1 MVMML
6 SRATFC
12 SPVRNALLCPGM
24 LLHRCLAATGILG
37 IHLSWKMHGWA
48 MDVPFQA
55 RGSCRVAVAWSTLGT
70 NCHLCFSISKPL
82 LIQEQISGCD
92 QGAVK
97 HEWLVLLTTP
107 CSKAAIHCW
116 VQEARPRY
124 VLCRVLGVGACLVVG
139 ARACQGAQEGSGQM
153 LILFPPSNFLCQLSH
168 VCYPEN
174 KPDMASPEKF

>member
-1 MVMML
+1 MDGLWMCPFKLGGVAEWQWHGAHWEL
-6 SRATFC
+6 IAT
-12 SPVRNALLCPGM
+12 
-24 LLHRCLAATGILG
+24 
-37 IHLSWKMHGWA
+37 
-48 MDVPFQA
+48 
-55 RGSCRVAVAWSTLGT
+55 
-70 NCHLCFSISKPL
+70 SISKPL

-153 LILFPPSNFLCQLSH
+153 LILFPPSNFVSTLPSLLSR
-168 VCYPEN
+168 E
-174 KPDMASPEKF
+174 